1 MKKRVLRC
9 SSLLFV
15 IAIVFMTSSVYAKNV
30 YFTNSNNVEMTEL
43 QYLKMLDIFSE
54 RKVNVLTQE
63 EFDRYK
69 DANIISQDV
78 KYQETIYKNGQIFS
92 ERELT
97 KEEYDAVDENKPNV
111 SLHNSDNDHFETTY
125 KKLSGNLLDLG
136 GFSLLGTLSWKK
148 MPACRSYD
156 VFAFRLNHFNY
167 VGFGGSQ
174 VYFKGSTG
182 TTISYDTTSEG
193 YKAQSNGAGVS
204 MNLKDDSDITGFE
217 LAITTDLY
225 INSTDYSQA
234 HAYISYQHA
243 QNDLSREDSKSYTLD
258 ISGLG
263 NVVYFSNTT
272 IRNKYDGM
280 SGLHLITPI

>member
-1 MKKRVLRC
+1 MKKRVLKYA
-9 SSLLFV
+9 SLLFV
-15 IAIVFMTSSVYAKNV
+15 IAIVLMTNSVNAKNV
-30 YFTNSNNVEMTEL
+30 YFTNNNNVEMTEL
-43 QYLKMLDIFSE
+43 QYLKMLELFSE
-54 RKVNVLTQE
+54 RKVNDLTQE

-69 DANIISQDV
+69 DANIITQDV
-78 KYQETIYKNGQIFS
+78 KYQETTYKNGQVIS

-97 KEEYDAVDENKPNV
+97 KEEYDAIDGTKPDAE
-111 SLHNSDNDHFETTY
+111 LYGSDSDHFETTY
-125 KKLSGNLLDLG
+125 KRLAANLLDSN
-136 GFSLLGTLSWKK
+136 GFSLVAALSWKK
-148 MPACRSYD
+148 VPACRSYD

-167 VGFGGSQ
+167 KGFSGNQ
-174 VYFKGSTG
+174 VYYKGSNSTG
-182 TTISYDTTSEG
+182 ISYDTSSEG

-217 LAITTDLY
+217 LAIGTTLT
-225 INSTDYSQA
+225 INSTNYSQA
-234 HAYISYQHA
+234 HAYVSYQHA
-243 QNDLSREDSKSYTLD
+243 QNDLSRADSKSYTLD